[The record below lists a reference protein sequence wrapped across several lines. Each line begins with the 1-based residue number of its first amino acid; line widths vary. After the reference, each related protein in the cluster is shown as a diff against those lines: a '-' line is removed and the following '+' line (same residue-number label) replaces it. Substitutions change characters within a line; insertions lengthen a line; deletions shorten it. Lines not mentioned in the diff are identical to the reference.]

1 MATAA
6 AFVLAGAAQAGTIGA
21 ASLDDVTLGGNATA
35 YWADALNYYGSNPGS
50 DASSF
55 AAAFAGYGN
64 GGAWSLMGTAQ
75 GNSFSVANS
84 AFNYSFS
91 KNAGNQSGTWSITN
105 LSAAQVVLDL
115 AFSMHTGDAGTAFL
129 FDNQAIGAGQTLQGS
144 WKIEWLNNADKIPNF
159 SNMNLFGRDLS
170 GGAGAGAAAAIT
182 AVPEPATWAMLL
194 TGLCGIGL
202 TLQRG
207 QPARVK
213 KKHGNNNSQ

>member
-21 ASLDDVTLGGNATA
+21 ASLDDVTLGGTATA
-35 YWADALNYYGSNPGS
+35 YWSDALNYYGSNPGS

-55 AAAFAGYGN
+55 AAAFASYGN

-75 GNSFSVANS
+75 GSSFTTVNS
-84 AFNYSFS
+84 AFSYSFS
-91 KNAGNQSGTWSITN
+91 KDAGNQSGTWAITN

-129 FDNQAIGAGQTLQGS
+129 FDNQVFGAGQTLQGN
-144 WKIEWLNNADKIPNF
+144 WKIEWLNNADNVPNF
-159 SNMNLFGRDLS
+159 SNMNLFSRDLS
-170 GGAGAGAAAAIT
+170 GGAGAGGGVTAA
-182 AVPEPATWAMLL
+182 AVPEPTTWAMFLV
-194 TGLCGIGL
+194 GLCSIGL
-202 TLQRG
+202 TLKRR

-213 KKHGNNNSQ
+213 KKA